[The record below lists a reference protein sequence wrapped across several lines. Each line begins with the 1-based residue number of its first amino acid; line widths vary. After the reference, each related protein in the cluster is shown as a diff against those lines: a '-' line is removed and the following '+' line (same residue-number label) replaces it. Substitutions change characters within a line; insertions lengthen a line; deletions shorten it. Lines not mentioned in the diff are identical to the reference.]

1 VWVRD
6 RVSEAHV
13 HGNPVE
19 VAERDGAKQGLRVL
33 IGGVGYRW
41 QRDISFGL
49 IVSDELSQLDWPP
62 SIEVA
67 DLGYG
72 AIYAARDLA
81 DAQPPYDRVI
91 LLTGIARGRTPGQ
104 IYRIQWE
111 GGAPNPDDVVARM
124 REAGAGVIDPDHLLV
139 IAQHFSALPDDV
151 VVIELEPVDV
161 TGGEGLS
168 PEAAGR
174 LHEAIELARREAFAL
189 RRREHAP
196 PGYGGTA
203 HG

>member
-1 VWVRD
+1 M
-6 RVSEAHV
+6 ET
-13 HGNPVE
+13 
-19 VAERDGAKQGLRVL
+19 AERDGAEQGLRVL

-41 QRDISFGL
+41 QRDTSFGL

-62 SIEVA
+62 GIEVA

-72 AIYAARDLA
+72 AIYVARDLA

-91 LLTGIARGRTPGQ
+91 LLTGITRGRTPGQ
-104 IYRIQWE
+104 IYRTQWD
-111 GGAPNPDDVVARM
+111 GGAPDLDDIVARM

-174 LHEAIELARREAFAL
+174 LHEAIELARREAIAP
-189 RRREHAP
+189 RCRERESSEHRV
-196 PGYGGTA
+196 TA
-203 HG
+203 YD

>member
-1 VWVRD
+1 MWVWD
-6 RVSEAHV
+6 RVSEARMRRNSGEIV
-13 HGNPVE
+13 KP
-19 VAERDGAKQGLRVL
+19 DSTKQGLRVL

-41 QRDISFGL
+41 QRDASFGL
-49 IVSDELSQLDWPP
+49 IVSDELSRLDWPP
-62 SIEVA
+62 GIEVA

-72 AIYAARDLA
+72 AIYVAHDLA
-81 DAQPPYDRVI
+81 DAQPPYGRVI

-104 IYRIQWE
+104 IYRTQWE
-111 GGAPNPDDVVARM
+111 GGAPDPDDLVARM

-151 VVIELEPVDV
+151 VVIELEPVDAA
-161 TGGEGLS
+161 GGEFLS

-174 LHEAIELARREAFAL
+174 LQEAIELARREAFAP

-196 PGYGGTA
+196 SGHRGTA